1 MNLHPQLKQQI
12 DALPEKPGVY
22 QYFNEKEEIIY
33 VGKAKNL
40 KKRVSSYFTKTHESR
55 KTAVLVKNI
64 SSLKY
69 IVVDTEEDALLLENN
84 LIKKFQPRYNVLLKD
99 GKTYPS
105 ICITNEEF
113 PRVFKTRNIIKN
125 GSLYFGP
132 YSSSYT
138 INSLLEI
145 IHDLYPIRTCKLQLT
160 DENIKA
166 GKFKVCLQYHIHKCN
181 GPCEGKES
189 AEIYRKYINEIKQI
203 IEGNANEISKM
214 LWEEMQ
220 KLSAAYKFEEAYQIK
235 QKYDLIENYKSK
247 SIIANS
253 VVENTDVFGYE
264 ETENAAY
271 INILRIS
278 KGSIIQ
284 GYTIEYQKHVDEE
297 KEDLL
302 AMAIIE
308 LRERL
313 KSNSKEIVVPF
324 EINYKPNGVSIVIP
338 QRGDRKKLL
347 DLAQQNVL
355 QYKFEKLKQAEKL
368 NPDQRSMQLLK
379 EIQEKLH
386 LEKLPITIEC
396 FDNSNIQGKDAVAAC
411 VVFKKGRPSKK
422 DYRKYN
428 IKTVVGP
435 DDYASM
441 KEVVKRRY
449 SRMIA
454 ENGELPDLII
464 ADGGI
469 GQMEVIREVVEDE
482 LNLRIPII
490 GLAKDS
496 KHHTREILFGFP
508 PKNIGMT
515 PNEPLFKLLATMQE
529 EVHRF
534 AIKFHREKRS
544 KNQTTSELDNIK
556 GIGDKTKREL
566 INHFKSIK
574 RLQNASLEDIQ
585 KVVGNHRA
593 SIVYGYFHKDLS
605 TPESRIS
612 K

>member
-1 MNLHPQLKQQI
+1 MNLNPLLKQQI

-22 QYFNEKEEIIY
+22 QYFNAKEEIIY

-55 KTAVLVKNI
+55 KTSVLVKNI
-64 SSLKY
+64 ASLKY

-138 INSLLEI
+138 IHSLLEI
-145 IHDLYPIRTCKLQLT
+145 IHDLYPIRTCKLPLT
-160 DENIKA
+160 EDNIKA

-181 GPCEGKES
+181 GPCEGKET
-189 AEIYRKYINEIKQI
+189 AEMYRKYINDIKLI

-214 LWEEMQ
+214 LLEEMK
-220 KLSAAYKFEEAYQIK
+220 KLSADYKFEEAYEIK

-247 SIIANS
+247 SIIANT

-284 GYTIEYQKHVDEE
+284 GYTIEYQKHVDED

-302 AMAIIE
+302 AMAIVE

-313 KSNSKEIVVPF
+313 KSNSNEIVVPF
-324 EINYKPNGVSIVIP
+324 EINYRPKGVNIVIP

-355 QYKFEKLKQAEKL
+355 QYKFEKVKQAEKL
-368 NPDQRSMQLLK
+368 NPDQRSIQLLK
-379 EIQEKLH
+379 EIQGKLH
-386 LEKLPITIEC
+386 LEKLPLTIEC

-441 KEVVKRRY
+441 KEVVRRRY
-449 SRMIA
+449 SRILS
-454 ENGELPDLII
+454 ENGELPDLIV

-482 LNLRIPII
+482 LKLNIPIV

-556 GIGDKTKREL
+556 GIGEKTKKEL

-574 RLQNASLEDIQ
+574 RLQNASEEDI
-585 KVVGNHRA
+585 KNIVGTYRA
-593 SIVYGYFHKDLS
+593 SIIYDYFHKDWS
-605 TPESRIS
+605 ASESQIS